1 MLQIIAVFAAD
12 DPSDTLCI
20 LKKTMQAPGLPVTL
34 VALVLSDLGKP
45 AHTLGAPNNT
55 LQGLKVPI
63 KWSYC
68 TWDTQIIIKS
78 KILLNKKLM

>member
-1 MLQIIAVFAAD
+1 M
-12 DPSDTLCI
+12 
-20 LKKTMQAPGLPVTL
+20 
-34 VALVLSDLGKP
+34 LSDLGKP

>member
-68 TWDTQIIIKS
+68 T
-78 KILLNKKLM
+78 